1 MKINVKLDENA
12 VMPIKAHIEDAGFD
26 LFAPEDIEIPG
37 TEIQNITFPVKNEN
51 LEMVGI
57 RSKENPKIGSAII
70 DTGVHMNIPVGFVGM
85 IKSKSGLNM
94 KHGII
99 ADGVV
104 DAGYVGSIKVK
115 FYNLSDEPYQFK
127 KGDKIT
133 QIVIQ
138 PIPYVELEQ
147 VTELPDTDRGEGGFG
162 STGR

>member
-12 VMPIKAHIEDAGFD
+12 IMPQKAYETDGGFD
-26 LFAPEDIEIPG
+26 LLAPEDVDVSETRNEYINEPIMTNDG
-37 TEIQNITFPVKNEN
+37 CVGFRPVSVIN
-51 LEMVGI
+51 VG
-57 RSKENPKIGSAII
+57 GVII
-70 DTGVHMNIPVGFVGM
+70 DTGVHMDIPAGYVGM
-85 IKSKSGLNM
+85 IKSKSGLNI

-115 FYNLSDEPYQFK
+115 LYNLSNDTYHFN

-133 QIVIQ
+133 QIVIL

-147 VTELPDTDRGEGGFG
+147 VTELSETDRGEGGFG

>member
-12 VMPIKAHIEDAGFD
+12 VLPRKAHIEDAGFD
-26 LFAPEDIEIPG
+26 LFAPYDFEVHRTEWIPMAPG
-37 TEIQNITFPVKNEN
+37 C
-51 LEMVGI
+51 
-57 RSKENPKIGSAII
+57 KIGSATI

-99 ADGVV
+99 VDGTI
-104 DAGYVGSIKVK
+104 DAGYTGSIKVK
-115 FYNLSDEPYQFK
+115 LYNLSDEPYYFK

-133 QIVIQ
+133 QIVIL

-147 VTELPDTDRGEGGFG
+147 VDELPETDRGEGGFG